1 MSEFED
7 KLHAILS
14 DPAELERIAALASEL
29 MGGGDAAETGDAP
42 PAPEG
47 ELLRRLSGLL
57 GGASGQGEL
66 GALADALSPYLQPE
80 RSLRLRRALR
90 LAGMLRV
97 AGTVLGEEASG
108 LV

>member
-14 DPAELERIAALASEL
+14 DPEELERIASLASEL
-29 MGGGDAAETGDAP
+29 MGGGEAAP
-42 PAPEG
+42 SAPEG
-47 ELLRRLSGLL
+47 DLLRRLSGLL
-57 GGASGQGEL
+57 GASPGQGEL

-80 RSLRLRRALR
+80 RSARLRRALR